1 MWWKIRRNKSRK
13 RNREFLLTVLLVKV
27 TNRWRQRAVAWRCE
41 FAKIESA
48 RFVLTAFPP
57 TSLRIEKLRIDTS
70 ASPRIASDTVICP
83 LAWCV
88 TPGDPETPVGAPCR
102 PWEVAV
108 GVVWQSVL
116 AAVLVVVGPHGCW
129 AEARVA
135 EGFVWLDL

>member
-1 MWWKIRRNKSRK
+1 MA
-13 RNREFLLTVLLVKV
+13 VLDDGYW
-27 TNRWRQRAVAWRCE
+27 RWECVPC
-41 FAKIESA
+41 S
-48 RFVLTAFPP
+48 
-57 TSLRIEKLRIDTS
+57 SLK
-70 ASPRIASDTVICP
+70 TVICP
-83 LAWCV
+83 MAWCV

-135 EGFVWLDL
+135 VGLVWLDL